1 MLNLMYITNR
11 PEVARIAEAAGVDW
25 IFIDMEWIGKD
36 VRQGGLDT
44 VQNHHT
50 FEDVRTIKNAV
61 SKAKVL
67 TRINPIHQGVKD
79 YPDSKEEIE
88 KTIEAGADIL
98 MLPFFKTVAEVEAF
112 VSEVKACRLKV
123 KGAEH
128 VKTCLLVETPE
139 AAELLEQI
147 VEVPGIDMI
156 HFGLN
161 DMHLALGMKFM
172 FQLLTDGSVDKW
184 AEIVKAKGIPFGF
197 GGLASLNGGAVP
209 GSMILKEH
217 YRLGS
222 SMVIVSRA
230 FCNTDKMTSE
240 EEIRNVFMPG
250 IAAIRELEAEAE
262 NADEKYFSENQEAV
276 KVAVKKIVKS

>member
-1 MLNLMYITNR
+1 MLNLMYITNK
-11 PEVARIAEAAGVDW
+11 PWVAKIAEDAGVDW

-67 TRINPIHQGVKD
+67 VRINPIHQGVEG
-79 YPDSKEEIE
+79 YPDTKEEIDH
-88 KTIEAGADIL
+88 TIEAGADIL
-98 MLPFFKTVAEVEAF
+98 MLPFFKTVAEVEQFIAY
-112 VSEVKACRLKV
+112 VGGRA
-123 KGAEH
+123 
-128 VKTCLLVETPE
+128 KTCLLVETSE

-161 DMHLALGMKFM
+161 DMHLALGLKFM
-172 FQLLTDGSVDKW
+172 FQLLADGSVDKW
-184 AEIVKAKGIPFGF
+184 SMIVKAKKIPFGF

-217 YRLGS
+217 YRLS
-222 SMVIVSRA
+222 STMVIVSRA
-230 FCNTDKMTSE
+230 FCNTDMMTSE
-240 EEIRNVFMPG
+240 EEIRNVFIPG
-250 IAAIRELEAEAE
+250 IAAIRDLEAEADK
-262 NADEKYFSENQEAV
+262 ADNKYFTENQEAV
-276 KVAVKKIVKS
+276 KKAVEIIVRG

>member
-1 MLNLMYITNR
+1 MLHLMYITNK
-11 PEVARIAEAAGVDW
+11 PWVAKIAEEAGVDW

-67 TRINPIHQGVKD
+67 TRINPIHD
-79 YPDSKEEIE
+79 ALTNYPSSKEEIDR
-88 KTIEAGADIL
+88 TIEAGADIL
-98 MLPFFKTVAEVEAF
+98 MLPFFKTAAEVEQFIAY
-112 VSEVKACRLKV
+112 VGGRA
-123 KGAEH
+123 
-128 VKTCLLVETPE
+128 KTCLLVETPE

-147 VEVPGIDMI
+147 IEVPGIDMI

-184 AEIVKAKGIPFGF
+184 AKIVKAKGIPFGF

-217 YRLGS
+217 YRIGS

-240 EEIRNVFMPG
+240 EEIRNVFIPG

-276 KVAVKKIVKS
+276 KVAVEKIVKS